1 MYSTAHSTK
10 RFPTACRFFA
20 QGNCRAGDEC
30 LFAHILPIHG
40 VPSANA
46 HAVIIGDNAL
56 DDTTIPIASSPT
68 HQSISQNNNS
78 DSHSIQRA
86 IRDLELDQ
94 LEKKYKP
101 YKDPSSGP
109 EDSFSMISVS
119 LPLQDTRI
127 DPTILHLDLVI
138 PVDYPDSQC
147 AIRIQNHDL
156 SPQIKQRIEDAF
168 EAHEWHQQRHITLV
182 QQLDWLSVQFPDLI
196 A

>member
-1 MYSTAHSTK
+1 MYSTTHSTK
-10 RFPTACRFFA
+10 RFPTPCRFFA

-30 LFAHILPIHG
+30 LFAHILPIQG
-40 VPSANA
+40 VPSTTA
-46 HAVIIGDNAL
+46 HAVLFGDNAL
-56 DDTTIPIASSPT
+56 DDTIPIPSSPT
-68 HQSISQNNNS
+68 ITHNDNSNNS

-101 YKDPSSGP
+101 HIHPSSGP
-109 EDSFSMISVS
+109 QDSFSVISVS
-119 LPLQDTRI
+119 LPLQDSR
-127 DPTILHLDLVI
+127 ILHLDLVI
-138 PVDYPDSQC
+138 PFDYPDSQC

-156 SPQIKQRIEDAF
+156 SSHIKQRIEEAF

-182 QQLDWLSVQFPDLI
+182 QQLDWLSIQFPDLI

>member
-1 MYSTAHSTK
+1 MNTGTTFDRNNSRVTDGDCVCFSPFSILLHMYSTAHSTK

-101 YKDPSSGP
+101 YKDPS
-109 EDSFSMISVS
+109 
-119 LPLQDTRI
+119 R
-127 DPTILHLDLVI
+127 
-138 PVDYPDSQC
+138 
-147 AIRIQNHDL
+147 
-156 SPQIKQRIEDAF
+156 
-168 EAHEWHQQRHITLV
+168 
-182 QQLDWLSVQFPDLI
+182 
-196 A
+196 